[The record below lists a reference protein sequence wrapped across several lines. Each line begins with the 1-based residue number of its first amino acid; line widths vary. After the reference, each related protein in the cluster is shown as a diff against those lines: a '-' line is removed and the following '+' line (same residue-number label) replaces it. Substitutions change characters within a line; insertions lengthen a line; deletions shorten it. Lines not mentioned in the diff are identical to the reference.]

1 MSNFVYKDQVTDLI
15 IDSADIVRT
24 MGRAIE
30 NGHLDTTSGLHNL
43 ASALRKLES
52 AAEYLKK

>member
-30 NGHLDTTSGLHNL
+30 NGHLDTTSALHNL

-52 AAEYLKK
+52 AVGYLKK